1 MNLQQLEYFKKIAET
16 ENFTTAATLAS
27 VSQPALSKA
36 ISKLEA
42 ELNVPLFE
50 RNGRNV
56 KLTSFGKA
64 FLKHA
69 NLALLEIEK
78 GISELQ
84 DMANPDNGIIS
95 IASTHC
101 IGTYFIPFIISDFL
115 NHYPNTKFQFNHE
128 STSKILNDLINGK
141 IDLGFYDKI
150 DNINIHTEVESI
162 AVKKEEY
169 VLIVPKNHSLSNQ
182 TEVSL
187 KDLKNESF
195 IVFSEENKDMMISYS
210 KFIGYTPKISIQP
223 NEVSMLGGLVAAG
236 AGITIVPNTP
246 LINTNTLSIIKIK
259 ENIGYKTIYMGWPKN
274 SYSSPIAKKFRDY
287 VISAANNLD
296 LTTDA

>member
-27 VSQPALSKA
+27 VTQPALSKA

-50 RNGRNV
+50 RNGRNI
-56 KLTSFGKA
+56 KLTSFGEA

-69 NLALLEIEK
+69 NVALLEIEK
-78 GISELQ
+78 GIHELE
-84 DMANPDNGIIS
+84 DMVNPDRGIIS

-101 IGTYFIPFIISDFL
+101 IGTYFMPFIISDFL
-115 NHYPNTKFQFNHE
+115 SCCPNTKFQFNHE
-128 STSKILNDLINGK
+128 STREVLSDLKDGK

-150 DNINIHTEVESI
+150 DYINGHTEIKSI

-169 VLIVPKNHSLSNQ
+169 VLIVPKNHPISNQ

-187 KDLKNESF
+187 KDLKEESF
-195 IVFSEENKDMMISYS
+195 IVFNQGTKDTMVSYS
-210 KFIGYTPKISIQP
+210 QFIGYTPKVSIEP

-246 LINTNTLSIIKIK
+246 LLNTNTISIIKIK
-259 ENIGYKTIYMGWPKN
+259 EDIGYRTIYMGWLKD
-274 SYSSPIAKKFRDY
+274 SYISPVAAKFRDY
-287 VISAANNLD
+287 VIS
-296 LTTDA
+296 LTKASSKK